1 MNMSSSKICVL
12 LIQEVFLHRSRKRGS
27 CSFDETRNP
36 DKLATPR
43 IPSYINNIIGKEE
56 TAPQRY
62 EKVLKTERYRVTRR
76 ARNLTDRESVGE
88 EAHKSIINNKFKK
101 KEYEKDHII
110 SGCCCNSGYRWG

>member
-12 LIQEVFLHRSRKRGS
+12 LIQEVFLHRSRKRG
-27 CSFDETRNP
+27 
-36 DKLATPR
+36 
-43 IPSYINNIIGKEE
+43 PSYINNIIGKEE

-101 KEYEKDHII
+101 KEYEKDNKVLNCQI
-110 SGCCCNSGYRWG
+110 

>member
-12 LIQEVFLHRSRKRGS
+12 LIQEVFLHRSRKRG
-27 CSFDETRNP
+27 
-36 DKLATPR
+36 
-43 IPSYINNIIGKEE
+43 IGKEE

-101 KEYEKDHII
+101 KEYEKDSRINKVLNCQI
-110 SGCCCNSGYRWG
+110 

>member
-1 MNMSSSKICVL
+1 ML

-62 EKVLKTERYRVTRR
+62 EKVLKTERYKGHIRR
-76 ARNLTDRESVGE
+76 ARNLTDREVDGE
-88 EAHKSIINNKFKK
+88 GLINILYK
-101 KEYEKDHII
+101 
-110 SGCCCNSGYRWG
+110 